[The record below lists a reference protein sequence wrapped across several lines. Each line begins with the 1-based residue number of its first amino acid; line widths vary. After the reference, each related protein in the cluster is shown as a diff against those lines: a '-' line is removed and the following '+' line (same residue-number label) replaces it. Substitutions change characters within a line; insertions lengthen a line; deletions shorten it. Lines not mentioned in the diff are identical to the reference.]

1 MKEKLQELEG
11 LDSHGNIEHFM
22 QMKVICAPMGM
33 FPTVGSLK
41 MRIFIF
47 RLRRQ
52 QNLISLVWLP
62 KKIIYNKRIHQC
74 RQAYGLSWQV
84 LSFELKKKTVIILD
98 NASVHRNRK
107 IKEQRKIWKDR
118 GLFLFYLPYS
128 PELNSSETL
137 WRILKGKW
145 IRPVE
150 YNTKTRFSI
159 V

>member
-1 MKEKLQELEG
+1 MCTDGYVPYGWQFEDENIYIPSKKAAKL
-11 LDSHGNIEHFM
+11 NIF
-22 QMKVICAPMGM
+22 GM
-33 FPTVGSLK
+33 IT
-41 MRIFIF
+41 
-47 RLRRQ
+47 
-52 QNLISLVWLP
+52 

>member
-1 MKEKLQELEG
+1 MCTDGYVPYGWQFEDENIYIPSKKAAKL
-11 LDSHGNIEHFM
+11 NIF
-22 QMKVICAPMGM
+22 GM
-33 FPTVGSLK
+33 IT
-41 MRIFIF
+41 
-47 RLRRQ
+47 
-52 QNLISLVWLP
+52 

-145 IRPVE
+145 IRPVK